1 MEKLFHDSF
10 LKNWNW
16 AYLSVNSLKFYKVYF
31 YCISIWGLSKYSEI
45 KVQITCLYL
54 IQSFIKKIRRDLKLI
69 FCLIFWRKLFLLL
82 YSINW
87 PNSIVWLPLLRE
99 ILGNMCIA
107 VVSYPGCDVIYFE
120 INFTFVIKLFF
131 LQDQKGKTKI

>member
-16 AYLSVNSLKFYKVYF
+16 AYLSINSLKFYKVYF

-45 KVQITCLYL
+45 KVQTTCLYL

-69 FCLIFWRKLFLLL
+69 FCLIFWRKFILLL

-107 VVSYPGCDVIYFE
+107 VVSYPGCDVIYSV

>member
-16 AYLSVNSLKFYKVYF
+16 AYLSINSLKFYKVYF

-45 KVQITCLYL
+45 KVQTTCLYL

-69 FCLIFWRKLFLLL
+69 FCLIFWRKFILLL

-107 VVSYPGCDVIYFE
+107 VVSYPGCDVIYSE

>member
-16 AYLSVNSLKFYKVYF
+16 AYLSINSLKFYKVYF

-45 KVQITCLYL
+45 KVQTTCLYL

-69 FCLIFWRKLFLLL
+69 FCLIFWRKFILLL

>member
-16 AYLSVNSLKFYKVYF
+16 AYLSINSLKFYKVYF

-45 KVQITCLYL
+45 KVQTTCLYL